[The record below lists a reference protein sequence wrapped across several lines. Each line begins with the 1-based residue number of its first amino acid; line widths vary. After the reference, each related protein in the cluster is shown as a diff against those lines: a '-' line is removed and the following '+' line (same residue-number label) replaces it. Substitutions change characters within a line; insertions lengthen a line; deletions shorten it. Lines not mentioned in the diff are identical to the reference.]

1 MLIYTN
7 NRKDT
12 ILKINESF
20 HGCLDRFNL
29 HHREEII
36 GGFGTWV
43 EQHINDGWDGYL
55 FTFMFNQLRGP
66 QDSQRRQMHEEI
78 TAVYRKLVTRVV
90 RKPNSP
96 NNLDMLPRAVFFPD
110 RPVTK
115 KQQHRL
121 RDVSVNDGFHMHGV
135 LVSPSISRLKVGLDE
150 HFQDNAALYKT
161 PKLHRIDIRPITHS
175 PDHVT
180 QYAGKALR
188 SWQFTEDDMLI
199 LPESMRERAQQAPLT
214 DAEAR
219 RIRDIQSR
227 FNVSDVVARTLV
239 ANRRLAR

>member
-1 MLIYTN
+1 LN
-7 NRKDT
+7 
-12 ILKINESF
+12 INHSFRSCPES
-20 HGCLDRFNL
+20 FNL

-43 EQHINDGWDGYL
+43 QEHINRDWDGYL
-55 FTFMFNQLRGP
+55 FTFMFNQLRGT
-66 QDSQRRQMHEEI
+66 QDSQRVQMHAEI

-96 NNLDMLPRAVFFPD
+96 NNPDMLPRAVFFPD
-110 RPVTK
+110 RPITK

-121 RDVSVNDGFHMHGV
+121 RDVSVNDGLHMHGV
-135 LVSPSISRLKVGLDE
+135 LVSPNTSRLKVGLDE
-150 HFQDNAALYKT
+150 HFQEDAALYKT
-161 PKLHRIDIRPITHS
+161 PKLHRIDIRPILHS

-199 LPESMRERAQQAPLT
+199 LPESMRERARQAPLT

-227 FNVSDVVARTLV
+227 LNVSDDVARAMLG
-239 ANRRLAR
+239 NRRLAG

>member
-1 MLIYTN
+1 
-7 NRKDT
+7 
-12 ILKINESF
+12 LKVNQSFQSCPES
-20 HGCLDRFNL
+20 FNL

-43 EQHINDGWDGYL
+43 QEHINRGWDGYL
-55 FTFMFNQLRGP
+55 FTFMFNQLRGT
-66 QDSQRRQMHEEI
+66 QDSQRAQMHAEI

-96 NNLDMLPRAVFFPD
+96 KKLDLLPRGVFFPD
-110 RPVTK
+110 RPVAR

-135 LVSPSISRLKVGLDE
+135 LVSPSTSRLKVGLHQHFRE
-150 HFQDNAALYKT
+150 HPSLYQT
-161 PKLHRIDIRPITHS
+161 PKLYRIDVRPITHS

-180 QYAGKALR
+180 EYAGKALR
-188 SWQFTEDDMLI
+188 SWQFTVDDVLI
-199 LPESMRERAQQAPLT
+199 LPESVGERARQAPLT
-214 DAEAR
+214 SAEAR

-227 FNVSDVVARTLV
+227 FNVSDDVARAMLG
-239 ANRRLAR
+239 NRRLAG

>member
-12 ILKINESF
+12 ILNINQSF

-227 FNVSDVVARTLV
+227 YSVSDDLARTL
-239 ANRRLAR
+239 ATNRKF